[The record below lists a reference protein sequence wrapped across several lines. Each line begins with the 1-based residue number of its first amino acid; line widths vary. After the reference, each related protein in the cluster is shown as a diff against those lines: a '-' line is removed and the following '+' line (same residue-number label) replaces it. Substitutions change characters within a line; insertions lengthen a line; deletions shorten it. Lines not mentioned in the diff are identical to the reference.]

1 MRTDSQ
7 QTNSQST
14 QLAFRALADQTRRDI
29 LLQLSQQEM
38 TIGEIVEQF
47 DITRA
52 AVKKHLVIL
61 EQGGLISVQARGRER
76 INSIEPESFEI
87 VFDWLAHFD
96 HFWDEKLQGL
106 KQVVE
111 ARETKGMKS

>member
-1 MRTDSQ
+1 MALQTD
-7 QTNSQST
+7 SQST

-29 LLQLSQQEM
+29 LIRLSQQEM
-38 TIGEIVEQF
+38 TIGELVDQF

-61 EQGGLISVQARGRER
+61 EQGGLISVQAQGRER
-76 INSIEPESFEI
+76 INSIEPDTLEI

-96 HFWDEKLQGL
+96 HFWNEKLQSL
-106 KQVVE
+106 KKVVE
-111 ARETKGMKS
+111 ASESKNKAQHS